1 MNENWAIAIIGAA
14 LTVMTLIM
22 GWMASS
28 IAGMRNDLKA
38 FVVKDDC
45 NRAMDGHCDEIRNLW
60 GEIRKNS
67 ERIAELDGIIKKVNN
82 S

>member
-28 IAGMRNDLKA
+28 SGGMRNDWRG

-67 ERIAELDGIIKKVNN
+67 ERIAVLDGILNKGNN

>member
-45 NRAMDGHCDEIRNLW
+45 NREMDGHCDEIRNLW

-67 ERIAELDGIIKKVNN
+67 EKIAVLDGILNKGNN
-82 S
+82 P

>member
-1 MNENWAIAIIGAA
+1 MNEPWAIAIVGGA
-14 LTVMTLIM
+14 LTIMTLVL

-28 IAGMRNDLKA
+28 ISGMRADLKS
-38 FVVKDDC
+38 FVIKDDC

-60 GEIRKNS
+60 NEIRKNS
-67 ERIAELDGIIKKVNN
+67 ERIAELDGIIKKGNN